1 MKFQLKNILAITA
14 LVLTFTSCSKDD
26 DPVQDTTPTG
36 VGTLELEFDN
46 TYGSSN
52 LIIGTANP
60 ANSNGEALKV
70 DMIKYIVSNIVLTK
84 ADGSTYIVPKNDSY
98 FIVDEAIASSRIITI
113 PNVPAGDYK
122 SVKFGIGVDQE
133 KWALGETGQG
143 NFLTTANTAGMMW
156 AWAAGYRFIRYEGT
170 VTSSTQTDANFKVHT
185 GQSGADYNYRE
196 VTLDFPT
203 STKATVRT
211 TVTPLVHIMADL
223 SVILDGTNKVKLSE
237 GAMLMSGQKL
247 KTISDNLVNMF
258 EVEHVH
264 ND

>member
-1 MKFQLKNILAITA
+1 MKFQLKNILAISA
-14 LVLTFTSCSKDD
+14 LVLIFSSCSKDD

-46 TYGSSN
+46 VYGDANLVVGVSN
-52 LIIGTANP
+52 PSNA
-60 ANSNGEALKV
+60 NGEALKV
-70 DMIKYIVSNIVLTK
+70 NMIKYIVSNIVLTK
-84 ADGSTYIVPKNDSY
+84 ADGTTYTVPKNDSY
-98 FIVDEAIASSRIITI
+98 FIVDEATASSQIISI

-133 KWALGETGQG
+133 KWSLGDTGQG
-143 NFLTTANTAGMMW
+143 NFLTTATSAGMMW
-156 AWAAGYRFIRYEGT
+156 TWAAGYRFIRFEGAF
-170 VTSSTQTDANFKVHT
+170 TSSTNTDAGFMVHT
-185 GQSGADYNYRE
+185 GQSGSDYNYRE

-237 GAMLMSGQKL
+237 GAMLMGGQKL